1 MGETDTY
8 AAHVVAYLNSDH
20 GRDTPSL
27 IAARLLA
34 LGPGQMGMATPPS
47 LAQLHN
53 TRLALQDCEPEAIPA
68 LARCLERGARGEITG
83 VWCRPDWAAAIRSA

>member
-8 AAHVVAYLNSDH
+8 AAHVVAYLNSGP

-53 TRLALQDCEPEAIPA
+53 TRQALEELEPETLPS
-68 LARCLERGARGEITG
+68 LARCPGRGETTG
-83 VWCRPDWAAAIRSA
+83 VWRRPDWAAAIRSA